1 MFTFWPEDIQQNAD
15 RIHYFNAEMG
25 ENTKNLVIES
35 KTGSGKCAVIRS
47 TRNDRSYY
55 SGTTELYRT
64 ASLTV
69 PNSTAIF
76 CDFLIYFFTGRKKI
90 RVGTKIVGRVGLPEP
105 NNFFVLAQ
113 ALSELFVNAISSSTF
128 DLRSLVAHL

>member
-25 ENTKNLVIES
+25 KKNTKNRVIES
-35 KTGSGKCAVIRS
+35 ETGSGKCAVIRS
-47 TRNDRSYY
+47 TRNDRSGY

-64 ASLTV
+64 VSLTV

-76 CDFLIYFFTGRKKI
+76 CDFLIFF
-90 RVGTKIVGRVGLPEP
+90 
-105 NNFFVLAQ
+105 
-113 ALSELFVNAISSSTF
+113 
-128 DLRSLVAHL
+128 

>member
-25 ENTKNLVIES
+25 KKTHEKSGVIES
-35 KTGSGKCAVIRS
+35 ETGSGKCAVIRS
-47 TRNDRSYY
+47 TRNDRSGY

-64 ASLTV
+64 VSLTV

-76 CDFLIYFFTGRKKI
+76 
-90 RVGTKIVGRVGLPEP
+90 
-105 NNFFVLAQ
+105 
-113 ALSELFVNAISSSTF
+113 
-128 DLRSLVAHL
+128 